1 MRKQILRKK
10 TESENTSSEP
20 LRDHCFF
27 CIWNRAQRRIFAE
40 ITHVCLCQDL
50 RTFSD
55 KLETGP
61 FIAVPRKLSVHH
73 TMSGGQ
79 INTKAKVLDTDG
91 NVIFDLFASG
101 KQRAAM
107 RLPTPS
113 SMAGSLASRQLAAA
127 ETDRYSHQD
136 KMKTGA
142 IRFSYLTG
150 NCRCALALSGILR
163 RGHPA
168 RRYTA

>member
-101 KQRAAM
+101 KATGGNAIADTVVNGRIAGEQAA
-107 RLPTPS
+107 
-113 SMAGSLASRQLAAA
+113 GCSR
-127 ETDRYSHQD
+127 
-136 KMKTGA
+136 
-142 IRFSYLTG
+142 
-150 NCRCALALSGILR
+150 N
-163 RGHPA
+163 
-168 RRYTA
+168 